1 MKYIMLIYGVL
12 SGLVSYA
19 QVTANVD
26 VSISMPSVALVDIL
40 PSGSNSVTLQMTAPT
55 EAGNTVGTGSSNN
68 ANWLIF
74 TSAVTSGGSRSIK
87 GDVMGTL
94 PAGIRLRLDVS
105 AYVGSGLGFTGGN
118 SYVTANKY
126 LTNTPV
132 SFIDNIKGAYTGI
145 TYGSNGFQLT
155 YSLEIQ
161 NYANIRSGTS
171 NVTVRYTMVDN

>member
-1 MKYIMLIYGVL
+1 MLLYCFLPGFA
-12 SGLVSYA
+12 SYA
-19 QVTANVD
+19 QTVATVD
-26 VSISMPSVALVDIL
+26 VSLTMPSVALVDIL
-40 PSGSNSVTLQMTAPT
+40 PSGSSSVTLQMTAPT
-55 EAGNTVGTGSSNN
+55 EAGNILGTGTANS

-74 TSAVTSGGSRSIK
+74 TSAVTSGASRSIK
-87 GDVMGTL
+87 GDVVGTL
-94 PAGIRLRLDVS
+94 PPGIRLRLDVAS
-105 AYVGSGLGFTGGN
+105 YVGTGQGFTGGN

-145 TYGSNGFQLT
+145 TYGSSGFRLS

>member
-1 MKYIMLIYGVL
+1 MLICSVL
-12 SGLVSYA
+12 SGLASYA
-19 QVTANVD
+19 QTVANVD
-26 VSISMPSVALVDIL
+26 VSLSMPSVALVDIL

-55 EAGNTVGTGSSNN
+55 EAGNTVGTGTSNSSS
-68 ANWLIF
+68 WLIF
-74 TSAVTSGGSRSIK
+74 TSAVATGGSRSIK
-87 GDVMGTL
+87 GDVVGTL
-94 PAGIRLRLDVS
+94 PAGIQLRLDVS

-118 SYVTANKY
+118 SYVTANRY

-145 TYGSNGFQLT
+145 TYGSNGFQLI

>member
-1 MKYIMLIYGVL
+1 MLICCVL
-12 SGLVSYA
+12 SGLASYA
-19 QVTANVD
+19 QTVANVD

-68 ANWLIF
+68 TNWLIF

-87 GDVMGTL
+87 GDVVGTL
-94 PAGIRLRLDVS
+94 PTGIRLRLDVS

-161 NYANIRSGTS
+161 DYANIRSGTS
-171 NVTVRYTMVDN
+171 NVTVRYTMADN

>member
-1 MKYIMLIYGVL
+1 MLIYCVL
-12 SGLVSYA
+12 SGLASYA
-19 QVTANVD
+19 QTVANVD
-26 VSISMPSVALVDIL
+26 LSISMPSVALVDIL

-68 ANWLIF
+68 TNWLIF

-87 GDVMGTL
+87 GDVVGTL

-171 NVTVRYTMVDN
+171 NVTVRYTMADN